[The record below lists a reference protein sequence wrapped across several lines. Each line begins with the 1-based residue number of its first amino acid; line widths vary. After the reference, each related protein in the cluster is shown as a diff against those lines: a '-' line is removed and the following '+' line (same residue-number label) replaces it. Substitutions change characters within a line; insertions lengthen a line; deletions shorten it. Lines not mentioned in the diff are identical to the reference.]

1 MQDILEGQCRLRAYI
16 NYVREGNF
24 NKWKEDGERFLQTNF
39 IHSSTFPII
48 NDGKIELD
56 EWLQET
62 KVINFFYLYWEPID
76 SLFGIKKFF
85 TKLMRLYKKQRKEK
99 LKSYINEFSEIIKCL
114 QYEIRENYDV
124 WSIDEEEEEKEA
136 DYKDE
141 ETQTE

>member
-24 NKWKEDGERFLQTNF
+24 NKWKEDGERFLQKNF
-39 IHSSTFPII
+39 INSPTFPII

-114 QYEIRENYDV
+114 QYVIRENYEV